1 MKKKAGKNK
10 VRKGAAKRTR
20 EPDRG
25 NPHPAAPPVP
35 AETVTAPDPP
45 LLSRFRQLVE
55 RAAFELRLADDIAR
69 SMKFDARITR
79 PLFAA
84 RRHLSACLSKIKA
97 EKEARKW

>member
-25 NPHPAAPPVP
+25 KRQPAASPVP

-55 RAAFELRLADDIAR
+55 RATLELRLADDIAR
-69 SMKFDARITR
+69 SMKFDAR
-79 PLFAA
+79 
-84 RRHLSACLSKIKA
+84 C
-97 EKEARKW
+97 